1 MGSPAVVAI
10 VLASA
15 LGGVAGCGQR
25 GPLYLPEGQS
35 LQRPAVRPVTS
46 PPAPPAL
53 SPTDTPAT
61 PSPVPAPLPSPAAS
75 SALL

>member
-1 MGSPAVVAI
+1 MGKRAVGALAVVA
-10 VLASA
+10 VVGLAA
-15 LGGVAGCGQR
+15 CGQR
-25 GPLYLPEGQS
+25 GPLTLSEGQQ

-61 PSPVPAPLPSPAAS
+61 PAPLPAPLVAPVAAS
-75 SALL
+75 ASS